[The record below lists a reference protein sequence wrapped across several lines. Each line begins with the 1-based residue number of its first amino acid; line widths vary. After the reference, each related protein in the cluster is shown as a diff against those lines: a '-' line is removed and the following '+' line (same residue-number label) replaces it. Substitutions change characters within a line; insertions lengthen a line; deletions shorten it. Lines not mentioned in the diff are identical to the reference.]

1 MRLEA
6 GKVYKLHKKTIK
18 LCILTFALQWNL
30 QYKLIITGFR
40 QITSGSRGSNT
51 NTNYGEAI
59 AMSRFDCK
67 EDDFDDDETETSLEN
82 R

>member
-1 MRLEA
+1 MKFEA
-6 GKVYKLHKKTIK
+6 GRRVYKLHKK
-18 LCILTFALQWNL
+18 LWNFALQWKL

-40 QITSGSRGSNT
+40 QITSGARGLNT
-51 NTNYGEAI
+51 STNYGEAI

-67 EDDFDDDETETSLEN
+67 EDDFEDEETETSLEN

>member
-1 MRLEA
+1 
-6 GKVYKLHKKTIK
+6 VY
-18 LCILTFALQWNL
+18 
-30 QYKLIITGFR
+30 FR
-40 QITSGSRGSNT
+40 QITSGARGSNT